1 MFLYRDILKKSLAIT
16 WDHKYLWFFGIFAA
30 LLGGVGQYSMSF
42 SQMPESWSNSFIS
55 ALAIFFNG
63 AANGQNILQN
73 LILLFQQDPIS
84 MIILTAFILIVIVVS
99 LFFLWLA
106 VISQAGLI
114 NNSAKIIENDGKKDK
129 TTIKEGLT
137 VGIKKFW
144 VILGF
149 NVIAASLTCFFAALV
164 GLPLVF
170 LTPQSGLDVFLLYV
184 LLFVLFIPLALIVS
198 FLMNYSICF
207 SVIKKH
213 KFVDSFVS
221 AFRLFEKYWLVSLE
235 MSLILFMI
243 DFLVVVALGIGF
255 LVLAIPYIFAARVL
269 SLMVFIV
276 IGVDFSQ
283 WAMMLGVLIS
293 LIVVVFAGAVVT
305 CYKTAAWT
313 DIFIHLVDK
322 KGGTAK
328 IARIAASLK
337 K

>member
-16 WDHKYLWFFGIFAA
+16 LDHKYLWFFGIFAA

-42 SQMPESWSNSFIS
+42 SQMPESWSSNFFS
-55 ALAIFFNG
+55 AFAIFFNG
-63 AANGQNILQN
+63 AANGQSIFQN
-73 LILLFQQDPIS
+73 LAILFQRDPIS
-84 MIILTAFILIVIVVS
+84 MIILTAFILIIIVVF

-106 VISQAGLI
+106 VVSQAGLI

-129 TTIKEGLT
+129 TTIKEGLA
-137 VGIKKFW
+137 VGLKKFW
-144 VILGF
+144 PILGF
-149 NVIAASLTCFFAALV
+149 NVIATSLTCFFAALV

-198 FLMNYSICF
+198 FLINYSICF

-213 KFVDSFVS
+213 KFVDSFIS

-235 MSLILFMI
+235 MALILFMI
-243 DFLVVVALGIGF
+243 DFLVVVVLGISF
-255 LVLAIPYIFAARVL
+255 LVLAIPYIFAAKVL
-269 SLMVFIV
+269 SLIV
-276 IGVDFSQ
+276 YIAIGVDFSQ
-283 WAMMLGVLIS
+283 WAMMAGVLIS
-293 LIVVVFAGAVVT
+293 LVIVVLAGAAVT
-305 CYKTAAWT
+305 CFKTVAWT

-322 KGGTAK
+322 KGGMSK